1 MRGFW
6 LLMPFLFV
14 RFILLGVLR
23 RGAVARAAHFAPMAG
38 RDRIAYYVY
47 QISNIVIFLYL
58 FFGRVRGIFPGGF
71 IRGCFFMGWGCVC
84 ARRLWCVF
92 LPRIVAG

>member
-1 MRGFW
+1 MRGFC

-23 RGAVARAAHFAPMAG
+23 KEAVERAAHFAPMAG
-38 RDRIAYYVY
+38 RERIAYYVY

-58 FFGRVRGIFPGGF
+58 FFGRVRGGF
-71 IRGCFFMGWGCVC
+71 FRVVLFGWCFYGLGLC
-84 ARRLWCVF
+84 L
-92 LPRIVAG
+92 